1 MFQRMR
7 FAAIA
12 CMTIMSSAASG
23 EMRLPY
29 ILGAGV
35 HHGTFL
41 EKPIYEVPS
50 TISALRDLGF
60 TSIRD
65 DFGWSSLANQ
75 PTNVFPP
82 RMHRLKAVLDA
93 TAGRVQPILALTMGA
108 PDYNGGRLPV
118 TDEAQARYAAFAAQ
132 AVRVTASYKPVYE
145 IWNEWNLGTGT
156 RQHVA
161 GSADD
166 YVRLAKAA
174 YRAMKA
180 AAPDATIL
188 VGGMGTDLDAVPLR
202 KREWTWTSR
211 AIELG
216 LLDNGDGLSVHFY
229 NVCRPRD
236 ERRPS
241 EAVARLGKLVQ
252 ILEAARPGQGYPI
265 FITEA
270 GWPGKVATGC
280 GFSEEEQI
288 SFSAQFLLWVTK
300 FPTLK
305 GVWIYELKDSGVEPD
320 NLEHHFGLLDFRYT
334 RKPYLCGVLE
344 ARSVLDGATFVRETA
359 GPGGSVQILF
369 AKPAGAAEAVWA
381 PDPGP
386 DQTYVV
392 PAGQQAKFICDDAI
406 HPAGST
412 VSLRERPLIVTP
424 AS

>member
-1 MFQRMR
+1 
-7 FAAIA
+7 
-12 CMTIMSSAASG
+12 MTIMSSMASA

-29 ILGAGV
+29 ILGVGV

-41 EKPIYEVPS
+41 EKPIYEVNS
-50 TISALRDLGF
+50 TLSALRDLGF

-65 DFGWSSLANQ
+65 DFGWSALAKQ
-75 PTNVFPP
+75 PTGVFPP
-82 RMHRLKAVLDA
+82 RLHRLKSMLDA
-93 TAGRVQPILALTMGA
+93 TAGQVQPILALTMGA
-108 PDYNGGRLPV
+108 PDYNGGQLPV
-118 TDEAQARYAAFAAQ
+118 TDEAQAHYATFAAQ
-132 AVRVTASYKPVYE
+132 AVRVTAPYKPVYE

-161 GSADD
+161 GSAED

-174 YRAMKA
+174 YPAMKA
-180 AAPDATIL
+180 AAPDTTIL
-188 VGGMGTDLDAVPLR
+188 VGGMGTDLDAIPLR
-202 KREWTWTSR
+202 KREWTWTTR

-229 NVCRPRD
+229 NVCRPRA

-241 EAVARLGKLVQ
+241 EAVARLGKLVDL
-252 ILEAARPGQGYPI
+252 LEAARPGKGYPI
-265 FITEA
+265 YITET
-270 GWPGKVATGC
+270 GWPGAVATGC

-305 GVWIYELKDSGVEPD
+305 GVWIYELKDSGVEPE
-320 NLEHHFGLLDFRYT
+320 NLEHHFGLLDFHYG

-344 ARSVLDGATFVRETA
+344 ARVVLDGATFVREATVA
-359 GPGGSVQILF
+359 GRSVQIQF
-369 AKPAGAAEAVWA
+369 AKPGATLEAIWV

-386 DQTYVV
+386 NQIYVV
-392 PAGQQAKFICDDAI
+392 PAGKQAKFICDEAI
-406 HPAGST
+406 HSAGST

-424 AS
+424 AF